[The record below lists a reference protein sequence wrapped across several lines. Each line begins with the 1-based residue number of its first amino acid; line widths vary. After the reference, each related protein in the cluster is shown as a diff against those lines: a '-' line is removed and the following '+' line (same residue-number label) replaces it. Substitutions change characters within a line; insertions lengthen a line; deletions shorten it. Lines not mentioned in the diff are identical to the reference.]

1 MVSVTGTVEEVGV
14 SPKKVIVDLESEEV
28 PGRGADC
35 VEPRGPKT
43 PGVFGGEWATVV
55 ATPAESSGK
64 DGRPGEFC
72 IFFKLSNSG
81 LVLGTGGEV
90 GEGAVPVV
98 GRVKV
103 KG

>member
-1 MVSVTGTVEEVGV
+1 MTGMEEVGD
-14 SPKKVIVDLESEEV
+14 SPEKDTVGLESEEV

-35 VEPRGPKT
+35 EEPRGLRRL
-43 PGVFGGEWATVV
+43 GVFGGEWATAV
-55 ATPAESSGK
+55 ATSAESSWK
-64 DGRPGEFC
+64 AVRPGESC

-81 LVLGTGGEV
+81 LVLGAGREV
-90 GEGAVPVV
+90 GEGAVPAV

>member
-1 MVSVTGTVEEVGV
+1 MTGTEVGD
-14 SPKKVIVDLESEEV
+14 SPKKDTVGLESEEV
-28 PGRGADC
+28 PGRGVDC
-35 VEPRGPKT
+35 EEPRGPRRL
-43 PGVFGGEWATVV
+43 GVFGGEWATGV

-64 DGRPGEFC
+64 DVRPGESC

-81 LVLGTGGEV
+81 LVLGAGREV
-90 GEGAVPVV
+90 GEGAVPEV

>member
-1 MVSVTGTVEEVGV
+1 MVSVTGTEEVGD
-14 SPKKVIVDLESEEV
+14 SAKKDTVGLESEEV

-35 VEPRGPKT
+35 EEPRGPRRL
-43 PGVFGGEWATVV
+43 GVFGGEWATGV

-64 DGRPGEFC
+64 DVGPGESC

-81 LVLGTGGEV
+81 LVLGAGREA
-90 GEGAVPVV
+90 GEGAVPAV